1 MREMVRRER
10 EVKLE
15 VLASIARSQLA
26 LARILNSVADVAEL
40 APQTAKRIGENVR
53 LLTNMQEQLAES
65 VTGWPVRS
73 YRVRTG
79 KPPEPWLR
87 NELRGKQV
95 RWHPQVNRR
104 NWN

>member
-15 VLASIARSQLA
+15 VLSSIARSQHA

-53 LLTNMQEQLAES
+53 ILTNMQAQLAES

-79 KPPEPWLR
+79 KPPEPWLH
-87 NELRGKQV
+87 NKVRGKQV
-95 RWHPQVNRR
+95 RWHPQVNRG